1 MVGRGRPRGLPKSP
15 GTGRQKGTPNK
26 RTVELREEL
35 EGFLSKSK
43 RDHPVLL
50 MLKIGHGL
58 VTWPVVVRTRGPN
71 GETIN
76 QIAQVPASPE
86 LRVQCLKE
94 TAQYMAAKLTA
105 IKLIGD
111 DGKSVLPPIIPW
123 GSLASDPHVKE
134 FLAARKGKRPATGSA
149 MSRAPAGQLGEV
161 APRPNW

>member
-1 MVGRGRPRGLPKSP
+1 MAVRGRARGLPKSP
-15 GTGRQKGTPNK
+15 GSGRQKGTPNK

-35 EGFLSKSK
+35 EGFLSKGK

-58 VTWPVVVRTRGPN
+58 VTWPVVVRIRGPN

-76 QIAQVPASPE
+76 QIEQVPASPE

-94 TAQYMAAKLTA
+94 TAQYMAAKLTS
-105 IKLIGD
+105 IKIVGD

-123 GSLASDPHVKE
+123 GSLANDPHVKE
-134 FLAARKGKRPATGSA
+134 FLAARKGKRPATGTAASRTSA
-149 MSRAPAGQLGEV
+149 GRV